1 MERIGF
7 MAEKRKRISRQ
18 IWSRSGII
26 LMVFGLVMCAVIA
39 KLAYLQIANHEYY
52 KELVVN
58 EITMETEVNPERGTI
73 YDSTGNILATNK
85 TVYLCFISPQDIIDY
100 VEEATAERAE
110 LAADAAATGKEFE
123 DPTMTKPF
131 KTDKGEYP
139 AMPIAQG
146 ISRFLSD
153 TLDVEYEKILEK
165 TAKNGRRYEEIK
177 DKIDEEAAKKIREFI
192 DENDLTRMIYLRAGS
207 IRYYPYNEL
216 ASHVLGLTNA
226 DGVGTYGLEA
236 YYNNLLEGTSGR
248 YVTAQDALNHE
259 MGFEYETFIEAE
271 NGYNIVTTIDTYIQ
285 YELENQL
292 NATVKENLAN
302 NRATGIVMNVKTG
315 AVLGMAT
322 SPGFDCNKPYELDEL
337 SLAKLEKYDGSEEHT
352 EDAKKLAANAVK
364 AEEKDLDEESE
375 EFAAKALAYYK
386 DNRDELTSQAYTNKK
401 YELIYAMWKNKAITE
416 LYEPGSTSK
425 IITTAMV
432 FEEGVVS
439 PTDMFTCVGA
449 LKVDGYPKPISCHD
463 HRGHGTVTYARG
475 LQQSCNP
482 TLMQAAF
489 RLGEEKFYNYFERFG
504 YTSIT
509 GIDLPGETAGL
520 YSSWKDFS
528 HVSLAVYSFG
538 QTYKTTPIQ
547 QIAAIAAVANGGKYV
562 TPHFL
567 SEVVDDDGNVID
579 EYGTDVKRQV
589 VSEEVCKT
597 ISEIL
602 EDGVS
607 GDGGAKNAY
616 VKGYKIAAKTGT
628 SEKRDIKDETLR
640 VSSTVAYAPYD
651 DPEIA
656 ILVMVDEPMGGVVY
670 GSRVAAPYVSKFL
683 ANVLPYLGYEP
694 QYTEEE
700 LATVDINVRNYSG
713 YSVMGAK
720 DDIEGRGLICEV
732 IGEGETV
739 ISQVPTEGSTVTKQH
754 GRIILY
760 TGEESA
766 KATVTVPDVEGKT
779 GEAAMRILVNAGLNV
794 RLRGAKDSQ
803 SATVISQSVEAGTK
817 VARGTVIEISIV
829 HTDIT
834 DG

>member
-1 MERIGF
+1 
-7 MAEKRKRISRQ
+7 MAEKKNRISRQ
-18 IWSRSGII
+18 IWTRSG
-26 LMVFGLVMCAVIA
+26 LLVLAFVLAICAVVA
-39 KLAYLQIANHEYY
+39 KLAYLQIYNYEKY

-73 YDSTGNILATNK
+73 YDSSGNILATNK

-100 VEEATAERAE
+100 VEEAEKSKAE
-110 LAADAAATGKEFE
+110 LAAQAAADGKEFV

-131 KTDKGEYP
+131 KTAKGEYP

-146 ISRFLSD
+146 ISRFLAD
-153 TLDVEYEKILEK
+153 TLDEDYDKILEK

-177 DKIDEEAAKKIREFI
+177 NKIDEETAKLIREFI
-192 DENDLTRMIYLRAGS
+192 SENELTRQIYLRAGS

-236 YYNNLLEGTSGR
+236 FYNNLLEGTSGR

-259 MGFEYETFIEAE
+259 IGFEYETFIEAE
-271 NGYNIVTTIDTYIQ
+271 DGYNIVTTIDTYIQ

-292 NATVKENLAN
+292 NATVKEHLAA

-315 AVLGMAT
+315 AVLAMAT
-322 SPGFDCNKPYELDEL
+322 SPGFDCNKPYELDYL
-337 SLAKLEKYDGSEEHT
+337 SAEKLEAYETSEDREA
-352 EDAKKLAANAVK
+352 DALELARNK
-364 AEEKDLDEESE
+364 IKSENKDLDPESE
-375 EFAAKALAYYK
+375 EFEAKAVAYYK
-386 DNRDELTSQAYTNKK
+386 ENHDELYASAYTNKK
-401 YELIYAMWKNKAITE
+401 FELTYAMWKNKAITE

-432 FEEGVVS
+432 FEEGVVK
-439 PTDMFTCVGA
+439 PTDMFTCTGA
-449 LKVDGYPKPISCHD
+449 LKVDGFPRPISCHD
-463 HRGHGTVTYARG
+463 HAGHGTVNYARG

-482 TLMQAAF
+482 TLMLASF
-489 RLGEEKFYNYFERFG
+489 RLGEEKFFNYFENFG
-504 YTSIT
+504 YTGIT
-509 GIDLPGETAGL
+509 GIDLPGEAAGL
-520 YSSWKDFS
+520 YTPRKDFT

-547 QIAAIAAVANGGKYV
+547 QIAAISAVANGGKLV

-567 SEVVDDDGNVID
+567 SEVVDDDGNVIKTF
-579 EYGTDVKRQV
+579 ETEVKRQV
-589 VSEEVCKT
+589 ASEEVCKT

-607 GDGGAKNAY
+607 GDGGARNAY

-628 SEKRDIKDETLR
+628 SEKRDIKDQALR

-656 ILVMVDEPMGGVVY
+656 ILIMVDEPMGGVVY
-670 GSRVAAPYVSKFL
+670 GSRVAAPYVSSFMS
-683 ANVLPYLGYEP
+683 NVLPYLGYEP

-700 LATVDINVRNYSG
+700 LTTVDVNILNYTG
-713 YSVMGAK
+713 YYLATAK
-720 DDIEGRGLICEV
+720 ADIESRGLKCEV
-732 IGEGETV
+732 VGNGEHV
-739 ISQVPTEGSTVTKQH
+739 ISQVPAEGSTISKENGMV
-754 GRIILY
+754 ILY

-766 KATVTVPDVEGKT
+766 KATVEVPDIEGKT
-779 GEAAMRILVNAGLNV
+779 GEAATRILVNAGLNV
-794 RLRGAKDSQ
+794 RIKGAKDGE
-803 SATVISQSVEAGTK
+803 SATVISQSVDPGTM
-817 VARGTVIEISIV
+817 VARGTVVEISLV

>member
-1 MERIGF
+1 
-7 MAEKRKRISRQ
+7 MAEKRNRISRK
-18 IWSRSGII
+18 IWSRSSVI
-26 LMVFGLVMCAVIA
+26 LLVFALVMCAIIA
-39 KLAYLQIANHEYY
+39 KLVYLQIYKHDYY
-52 KELVVN
+52 KERVVN
-58 EITMETEVNPERGTI
+58 EITVEMQVNPERGTI
-73 YDSTGNILATNK
+73 YDSTGNILATNR

-100 VEEATAERAE
+100 EKTAKDAKESMAAE
-110 LAADAAATGKEFE
+110 AAATGKEFE
-123 DPTMTKPF
+123 DPTLTKPF
-131 KTDKGEYP
+131 KTPKGEYP

-153 TLDVEYEKILEK
+153 TLDVEYEEILEK

-177 DKIDEEAAKKIREFI
+177 DKIDEETAKAIREFVS
-192 DENDLTRMIYLRAGS
+192 ENGLTRQIYLRAGN

-216 ASHVLGLTNA
+216 AAHVIGLTNS
-226 DGVGTYGLEA
+226 DGIGTYGLEA

-248 YVTAQDALNHE
+248 YVTAQDALNNE

-271 NGYNIVTTIDTYIQ
+271 DGYNLVTTIDTYIQ

-315 AVLGMAT
+315 AILGMAT
-322 SPGFDCNKPYELDEL
+322 SPGFDLNDPYKLDYL
-337 SLAKLEKYDGSEEHT
+337 SEEKLAAYKDSEEHK
-352 EDAKKLAANAVK
+352 EDAKKLAENFVK
-364 AEEKDLDEESE
+364 SENKDLDTESD
-375 EFAAKALAYYK
+375 EFAAKVLAYYK
-386 DNRDELTSQAYTNKK
+386 EKYNELYTQAYTNKK
-401 YELIYAMWKNKAITE
+401 YEYIYAMWKNKAITE

-425 IITTAMV
+425 VITTAML
-432 FEEGVVS
+432 FEEGVVK
-439 PTDMFTCVGA
+439 PTDTFTCTGA
-449 LKVDGYPKPISCHD
+449 LKVDGFPRPIGCHD
-463 HRGHGTVTYARG
+463 RSGHGTVTYKVG

-482 TLMQAAF
+482 TLMLASF
-489 RLGEEKFYNYFERFG
+489 RLGQEKFYKYFEDFG
-504 YTSIT
+504 YTSRT
-509 GIDLPGETAGL
+509 GIDLPGEAAGL
-520 YSSWKDFS
+520 YSAWKDFS

-547 QIAAIAAVANGGKYV
+547 QITAISTVANGGYVV

-567 SEVVDDDGNVID
+567 SQVVDDDGNVIK
-579 EYGTDVKRQV
+579 EYETQIKRQV
-589 VSEEVCKT
+589 VSEAVCKT

-628 SEKRDIKDETLR
+628 SEKRDITDQALR

-656 ILVMVDEPMGGVVY
+656 ILIMVDEPMGGVVY

-683 ANVLPYLGYEP
+683 SNVLPYLGYEP

-700 LATVDINVRNYSG
+700 LKNVDVNILNYTG
-713 YSVMGAK
+713 YYLPTAK
-720 DDIEGRGLICEV
+720 ADIESRGLACEV
-732 IGEGETV
+732 VGDGEHV
-739 ISQVPTEGSTVTKQH
+739 ISQVPAEGSTISKQN
-754 GRIILY
+754 GRVILY

-766 KATVTVPDVEGKT
+766 KATIEVPDVEGKT
-779 GEAAMRILVNAGLNV
+779 GEAAMRILVNSGLNV
-794 RLRGAKDSQ
+794 LIRGAKDSQ
-803 SATVISQSVEAGTK
+803 SATVISQSIEAGEM

>member
-1 MERIGF
+1 

-18 IWSRSGII
+18 IWSRSGVI
-26 LMVFGLVMCAVIA
+26 LLVFGLVMCAIIA
-39 KLAYLQIANHEYY
+39 KLAYLQIVNHEYY

-216 ASHVLGLTNA
+216 ASHVLGLTNS

-315 AVLGMAT
+315 AVLAMAT
-322 SPGFDCNKPYELDEL
+322 SPGFDCNNPYELDEL
-337 SLAKLEKYDGSEEHT
+337 SLKKLEKYEGSEEHT
-352 EDAKKLAANAVK
+352 EDAKKLAENAVK
-364 AEEKDLDEESE
+364 SEEKDLDEESD

-386 DNRDELTSQAYTNKK
+386 DNHSELTQQAYTNKK

-439 PTDMFTCVGA
+439 PSDMFTCVGA

-482 TLMQAAF
+482 TLMMAAF

-504 YTSIT
+504 YTGIT

-520 YSSWKDFS
+520 YSPWKDFG

-579 EYGTDVKRQV
+579 EFETDVKRQV
-589 VSEEVCKT
+589 VSADVCKT
-597 ISEIL
+597 ISAIL

-628 SEKRDIKDETLR
+628 SEKRDIKDESLR

-656 ILVMVDEPMGGVVY
+656 VLVMVDEPMGGVVY

-700 LATVDINVRNYSG
+700 LKTVDINVRNYTG
-713 YSVMGAK
+713 YSVMGAR
-720 DDIEGRGLICEV
+720 DDIESRGLVCEV
-732 IGEGETV
+732 VGNGSTV
-739 ISQVPTEGSTVTKQH
+739 ISQVPAEGSTVTKQH

-794 RLRGAKDSQ
+794 RIRGAKDSQ
-803 SATVISQSVEAGTK
+803 SATVISQSVEAGEK
-817 VARGTVIEISIV
+817 VAKGTVIEISIV

>member
-1 MERIGF
+1 
-7 MAEKRKRISRQ
+7 MAERRKRISRQ
-18 IWSRSGII
+18 IWSRSGVII
-26 LMVFGLVMCAVIA
+26 MVFALVICAVVA
-39 KLAYLQIANHEYY
+39 KLAYLQIANYDYY
-52 KELVVN
+52 KELVVD

-100 VEEATAERAE
+100 VEEAQAEKTE
-110 LAADAAATGKEFE
+110 LAAKAVSTGEDYE
-123 DPTMTKPF
+123 DPTMTRPF
-131 KTDKGEYP
+131 TTDKGEYP

-146 ISRFLSD
+146 ISRFLAD
-153 TLDVEYEKILEK
+153 TLDEDYEKILEK

-177 DKIDEEAAKKIREFI
+177 DKIDEETAKKIREFI
-192 DENDLTRMIYLRAGS
+192 DENSLTRMIYLRAGS

-216 ASHVLGLTNA
+216 AAHVLGLTNS

-248 YVTAQDALNHE
+248 YVTAQDALNNE

-271 NGYNIVTTIDTYIQ
+271 DGYNIVTTIDTYIQ

-292 NATVKENLAN
+292 NATVKENLAG

-315 AVLGMAT
+315 AVLAMAT
-322 SPGFDCNKPYELDEL
+322 SPGFDCNNPYELDEL
-337 SLAKLEKYDGSEEHT
+337 SLAKLAEYENSEEH
-352 EDAKKLAANAVK
+352 EADAKELAENYIK
-364 AEEKDLDEESE
+364 SENKDLDTESE

-386 DNRDELTSQAYTNKK
+386 ENHADLIAQAYTNKK
-401 YELIYAMWKNKAITE
+401 YELMYAMWKNKAITE
-416 LYEPGSTSK
+416 LYEPGSTFK

-439 PTDMFTCVGA
+439 PTDMFTCTGA
-449 LKVDGYPKPISCHD
+449 LKVEGYPKPISCHD
-463 HRGHGTVTYARG
+463 HSGHGTVTYARG

-489 RLGEEKFYNYFERFG
+489 RLGEEKFYNYFKNFG
-504 YTSIT
+504 YTGIT
-509 GIDLPGETAGL
+509 GIDLPGEAAGL
-520 YSSWKDFS
+520 YSSWDNFS

-547 QIAAIAAVANGGKYV
+547 QITAISAVANGGYLV

-567 SEVVDDDGNVID
+567 SEVVDDDGNVIE
-579 EYGTDVKRQV
+579 EYETDAKRQV
-589 VSEEVCKT
+589 VSEDVCKT
-597 ISEIL
+597 IAEIL
-602 EDGVS
+602 EEGVS

-628 SEKRDIKDETLR
+628 SEKRDADDKSLR
-640 VSSTVAYAPYD
+640 VASTVAYAPYD

-656 ILVMVDEPMGGVVY
+656 VIIMVDEPMGGVVY

-683 ANVLPYLGYEP
+683 SNVLPYLGYEP
-694 QYTEEE
+694 QYTDEE
-700 LATVDINVRNYSG
+700 LKTVDVNILNYTG
-713 YSVMGAK
+713 YTTSVAK
-720 DDIEGRGLICEV
+720 TDIEDRGLTCEIV
-732 IGEGETV
+732 GDGETV
-739 ISQVPTEGSTVTKQH
+739 ISQVPAEGSTVSKEN

-766 KATVTVPDVEGKT
+766 KATVEVPDVEGKT
-779 GEAAMRILVNAGLNV
+779 GEAANRILVSAGLNV
-794 RLRGAKDSQ
+794 RIRGAKDSE
-803 SATVISQSVEAGTK
+803 SATVISQSIEPGTM

-834 DG
+834 DD

>member
-1 MERIGF
+1 
-7 MAEKRKRISRQ
+7 MAERKKRISRQ
-18 IWSRSGII
+18 IWTRSGVLLLFFAFAI
-26 LMVFGLVMCAVIA
+26 CAVVA
-39 KLAYLQIANHEYY
+39 KLAYLQIMNYDYY
-52 KELVVN
+52 KELVVD
-58 EITMETEVNPERGTI
+58 EITLETEVNPERGTI

-100 VEEATAERAE
+100 VEEATAEKEE
-110 LAADAAATGKEFE
+110 LAAKAAAAGEEFV

-139 AMPIAQG
+139 SMPIAQG

-153 TLDVEYEKILEK
+153 TLDVDYDDILEK
-165 TAKNGRRYEEIK
+165 TAKNGRRYEVVK
-177 DKIDEEAAKKIREFI
+177 NKIDEEAAKKVREFVA
-192 DENDLTRMIYLRAGS
+192 ENEIPRMIHLQAGS

-216 ASHVLGLTNA
+216 ASHVLGLTNS

-315 AVLGMAT
+315 AILAMAT
-322 SPGFDCNKPYELDEL
+322 SPGFDCNQPYELDDL
-337 SLAKLEKYDGSEEHT
+337 SLAKLEKYQGSEEHT
-352 EDAKKLAANAVK
+352 EDAKKLAETAVK
-364 AEEKDLDEESE
+364 SENKDLSEESE
-375 EFAAKALAYYK
+375 EFAAKSLAYFK
-386 DNRDELTSQAYTNKK
+386 DNHDDLINQAYTNKR

-449 LKVDGYPKPISCHD
+449 LKVDGYASPISCHD
-463 HRGHGTVTYARG
+463 HKGHGTVTYARG

-482 TLMQAAF
+482 TLMMAAF

-509 GIDLPGETAGL
+509 GVDLPGEAAGL
-520 YSSWKDFS
+520 YSSWNNFG

-567 SEVVDDDGNVID
+567 SQVVDDDGNIIS
-579 EYGTDVKRQV
+579 EYETDVKRQV

-628 SEKRDIKDETLR
+628 SEKRDIKDEALR

-656 ILVMVDEPMGGVVY
+656 ILIMVDEPMGGVVY

-683 ANVLPYLGYEP
+683 SNVLPYLDYEP

-700 LATVDINVRNYSG
+700 LATVDINVRNYTG
-713 YSVMGAK
+713 YSIMGAR
-720 DDIEGRGLICEV
+720 DDIESRGLICEI
-732 IGEGETV
+732 IGDGDTV
-739 ISQVPTEGSTVTKQH
+739 VSQVPAEGSTVTKQH

-760 TGEESA
+760 TGEENA

-794 RLRGAKDSQ
+794 RVRGAKDSQ